1 MRVLLLISLL
11 SLCSCGSNQVRSS
24 SNIEIERRMKNV
36 LKQDKI
42 MFKKVMKARRR
53 GARFVL
59 KLAK

>member
-1 MRVLLLISLL
+1 MRIILLISLL
-11 SLCSCGSNQVRSS
+11 SLCSCGNLNRKS
-24 SNIEIERRMKNV
+24 SNIENDRMKRV

>member
-11 SLCSCGSNQVRSS
+11 SLCSCGNINRKSS
-24 SNIEIERRMKNV
+24 SDIENDRMKNV

-59 KLAK
+59 KLSK

>member
-1 MRVLLLISLL
+1 MRIILLIYLL
-11 SLCSCGSNQVRSS
+11 SWCSCGNVNRKSS
-24 SNIEIERRMKNV
+24 SNIENDRMKNV

-59 KLAK
+59 KLSK

>member
-1 MRVLLLISLL
+1 MRIILLITLL
-11 SLCSCGSNQVRSS
+11 SLCSCGNLNRKSS
-24 SNIEIERRMKNV
+24 SNERKMKDV
-36 LKQDKI
+36 YKQDKI

>member
-1 MRVLLLISLL
+1 MRIILLIFLL
-11 SLCSCGSNQVRSS
+11 SLYSCGNINKKSS
-24 SNIEIERRMKNV
+24 SNIENDRMKNV

-59 KLAK
+59 KLSK